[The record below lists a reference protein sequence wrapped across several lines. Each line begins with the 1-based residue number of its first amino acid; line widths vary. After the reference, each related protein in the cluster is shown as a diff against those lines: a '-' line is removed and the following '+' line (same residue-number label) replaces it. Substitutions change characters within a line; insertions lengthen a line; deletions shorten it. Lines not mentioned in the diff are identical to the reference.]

1 MKADATTKRA
11 AATSANAKGGARE
24 ALSSS
29 TQPRARESDTLHRRI
44 RADIEQRILSGTW
57 RPGDRIPF
65 EHELMTQYGCAR
77 MTVNKAIAS
86 LAEAGLIVR
95 RRRAGSFVAQ
105 PRIQSVILEIP
116 DIQAE
121 ITERG
126 EEYGL
131 RLLTR
136 RRRKPLAN
144 RADEREL
151 AGKGDLLALRC
162 LHLANGRP
170 FALEDRLISLAS
182 VPEAQNIDFAKES
195 PGTWLLGHVP
205 WTQAEHRIT
214 AVNADRDTAATLD
227 IEVRA
232 ACLALERRTWRASEH
247 ITYVRQIFPGTHY
260 DLIARFAPR
269 AARA

>member
-1 MKADATTKRA
+1 MKTSSKAKSAARSASVARA
-11 AATSANAKGGARE
+11 SE
-24 ALSSS
+24 
-29 TQPRARESDTLHRRI
+29 PETLHRRI
-44 RADIEQRILSGTW
+44 RAEIEHRILSGEW

-65 EHELMTQYGCAR
+65 EHELKAQHGCAR
-77 MTVNKAIAS
+77 MTVNKAMAS

-121 ITERG
+121 IVARG
-126 EEYGL
+126 EDYGL
-131 RLLTR
+131 KLLAR
-136 RRRKPLAN
+136 RRRRPLAK
-144 RADEREL
+144 RADEKAL

-170 FALEDRLISLAS
+170 FALEDRLISLAA
-182 VPEAQNIDFAKES
+182 VPEAEHIDFASES

-214 AVNADRDTAATLD
+214 AINADRDVAATLD
-227 IEVRA
+227 IELRD

-247 ITYVRQIFPGTHY
+247 ITQVRQIFPGTHY
-260 DLIARFAPR
+260 DLIARFAPSTTR
-269 AARA
+269 K

>member
-1 MKADATTKRA
+1 MKEDVA
-11 AATSANAKGGARE
+11 
-24 ALSSS
+24 
-29 TQPRARESDTLHRRI
+29 PTLHRRI
-44 RADIEQRILSGTW
+44 RADIERRILSGEW

-65 EHELMTQYGCAR
+65 EHELMTQYQCAR

-95 RRRAGSFVAQ
+95 RRRAGSFGAH
-105 PRIQSVILEIP
+105 PRIQSVVLEIP

-121 ITERG
+121 ITARG
-126 EEYGL
+126 EKYEL
-131 RLLTR
+131 KLLTR
-136 RRRKPLAN
+136 RRRKPVSN
-144 RADEREL
+144 RPEEKIL
-151 AGKGDLLALRC
+151 AGKGELLALRC

-170 FALEDRLISLAS
+170 FALEERLISLAS
-182 VPEAQNIDFAKES
+182 VPEAQNVDFARES

-214 AVNADRDTAATLD
+214 AVNADPDTAQTLD

-247 ITYVRQIFPGTHY
+247 ITHVRQIFPGTHY
-260 DLIARFAPR
+260 DLIARFAPKGR
-269 AARA
+269 A